1 MIASEGETVVECEG
15 GEASANDRELCRMI
29 LERLDPE
36 EDRKQSYMH
45 QNKTVHCMSRGGIAY
60 MAVCEGDV
68 ERKVPFMY
76 LLRLEKETSGLLTGR
91 TTIKDL
97 DKGDLRQRMNRL
109 AHEAENDKNEAAEL
123 GKEIE
128 QVRNIMVENVERLL
142 ERGERIN
149 LLVSKTD
156 RMNNNSLQF
165 RRRTVAV
172 RRSFWWK
179 NIKLL
184 VLLIVVCMIIAY
196 FTAGK
201 LNTMDWGLNT
211 NCTLGFF
218 CGYPLFDRCMPHHDS
233 KAGL

>member
-1 MIASEGETVVECEG
+1 M
-15 GEASANDRELCRMI
+15 SANDRELCRMI

-45 QNKTVHCMSRGGIAY
+45 QNKTVHCMTRGGIAY

-76 LLRLEKETSGLLTGR
+76 LIRLEKETNGLLGDGR
-91 TTIKDL
+91 TVKDL
-97 DKGDLRQRMNRL
+97 DKGDLKQRMNGL
-109 AHEAENDKNEAAEL
+109 ISEVESGKNEAAEL

-184 VLLIVVCMIIAY
+184 VLLIVVCIIVAY
-196 FTAGK
+196 FTTGRFFAS
-201 LNTMDWGLNT
+201 LMH
-211 NCTLGFF
+211 CITLLTVFRLLLRLPSVR
-218 CGYPLFDRCMPHHDS
+218 PLS
-233 KAGL
+233 TA